1 MSAAATA
8 PQIRPPASTRPLE
21 VTVDDAPRHLRVV
34 DEPAR
39 SLRTLPTFVLSVS
52 LAFAIAFAVV
62 ACQVLLVQ
70 GQERLDTLH
79 AEIGTEGGRHQE
91 LRLEVAEM
99 ESPARIVA
107 EATELGM
114 VTPPEVLYLTPAPD
128 EQGRLQ
134 EQSGGSDTSGGDE
147 G

>member
-1 MSAAATA
+1 MPATA
-8 PQIRPPASTRPLE
+8 PQIRPPASARPLE
-21 VTVDDAPRHLRVV
+21 VAVDDAPRHLRVV

-79 AEIGTEGGRHQE
+79 ADIGEQDGRHQE
-91 LRLEVAEM
+91 LRLEVAEL

-107 EATELGM
+107 AATELGM
-114 VTPPEVLYLTPAPD
+114 VTPPEVLYLTPAPN

-134 EQSGGSDTSGGDE
+134 ERSGETDTSGGE
-147 G
+147 QG

>member
-1 MSAAATA
+1 MAAPARA
-8 PQIRPPASTRPLE
+8 PQIRPPATARPVE
-21 VTVDDAPRHLRVV
+21 AAVEDAPRHLRVV

-79 AEIGTEGGRHQE
+79 ADIGDAGGRQQE
-91 LRLEVAEM
+91 LRLEVAEL

-107 EATELGM
+107 AATELGL
-114 VTPPEVLYLTPAPD
+114 VTPPEVLYLTPAPA
-128 EQGRLQ
+128 EQGRLD
-134 EQSGGSDTSGGDE
+134 EQVLEDGEGDQ